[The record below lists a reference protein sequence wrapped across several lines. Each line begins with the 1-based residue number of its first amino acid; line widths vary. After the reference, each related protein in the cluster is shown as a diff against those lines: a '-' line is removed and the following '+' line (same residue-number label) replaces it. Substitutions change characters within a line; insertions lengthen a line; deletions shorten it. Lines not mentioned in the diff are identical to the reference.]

1 MRGLTVVGRF
11 ETAKADS
18 AGFGKCPE
26 TLLPLPFLDSGER
39 VKKLLA
45 VAAGVILNVSAIS
58 DAQDQSSGLSH
69 LSRYWHPCRWRD
81 ENECQRSYFVGE
93 PIR

>member
-11 ETAKADS
+11 ETAKPVS

-45 VAAGVILNVSAIS
+45 VAAGLILNVSAIS
-58 DAQDQSSGLSH
+58 DAQDQSSDLSH
-69 LSRYWHPCRWRD
+69 LAALPPDRRLRRNNFARFFERVQD
-81 ENECQRSYFVGE
+81 
-93 PIR
+93 